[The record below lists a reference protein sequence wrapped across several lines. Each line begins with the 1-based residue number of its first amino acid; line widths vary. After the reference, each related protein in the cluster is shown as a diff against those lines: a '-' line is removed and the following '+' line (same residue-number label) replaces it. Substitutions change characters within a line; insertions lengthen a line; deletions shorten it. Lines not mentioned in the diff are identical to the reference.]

1 MGALKARRR
10 RAFAISAA
18 TAFALCA
25 LLLVPVQPAYADI
38 AGDVNDWLCGL
49 LRDCCNWMFKAQT
62 GVLGSIGANGILS
75 ADFAHMLTSSSDLTM
90 HDVARG
96 VWQVAILPIGCG
108 VLGLVFTLKLIE
120 ISQRM
125 DGSQSLPGVKE
136 VVFLLVFF
144 AVFLFLIQNSF
155 DLMASIYE
163 VCGLAIDRVE
173 ALFGAGGA
181 LDLPEVSVVT
191 TDDDIPSL
199 IAMLVVSLISW
210 VVVLAA
216 YVVAR
221 GVWQVAILPIGCGV
235 LGLVFTLKLI
245 EISQRM
251 DGSQSLPGVKE
262 VVFLLV
268 FFAVFLFLIQNS
280 FDLMA
285 SIYEVCGLAIDRVE
299 ALFGAGGA
307 LDLPEVSVVT
317 TDDDIPSLIAMLVV
331 SLISWVVVLAAYV
344 VALVVCWARALQLY
358 IMAAFAP
365 IPLAFLGMD
374 ATRQIG
380 LGYLKSF
387 GAVCI
392 AGVIILVLL
401 ISFPLVLGG
410 LTGANPGTGTPADAV
425 ANGLTY
431 ALQYLAMCVLLI
443 LALVKSGSWAR
454 DIVSGF

>member
-1 MGALKARRR
+1 MRAPKAQRR
-10 RAFAISAA
+10 RAFAVSAA
-18 TAFALCA
+18 AAFALCA
-25 LLLVPVQPAYADI
+25 LLLVPAQPAYADI

-216 YVVAR
+216 YVVA
-221 GVWQVAILPIGCGV
+221 
-235 LGLVFTLKLI
+235 
-245 EISQRM
+245 
-251 DGSQSLPGVKE
+251 
-262 VVFLLV
+262 
-268 FFAVFLFLIQNS
+268 
-280 FDLMA
+280 
-285 SIYEVCGLAIDRVE
+285 
-299 ALFGAGGA
+299 
-307 LDLPEVSVVT
+307 
-317 TDDDIPSLIAMLVV
+317 
-331 SLISWVVVLAAYV
+331 
-344 VALVVCWARALQLY
+344 LVVCWARALQLY

-380 LGYLKSF
+380 VGYLKSF

>member
-1 MGALKARRR
+1 MRALESRRR

-25 LLLVPVQPAYADI
+25 LLLVPAQPAYADI

-155 DLMASIYE
+155 ELMQAIYE
-163 VCGLAIDRVE
+163 VVGLAIDRTI
-173 ALFGAGGA
+173 ALFGTGGA
-181 LDLPEVSVVT
+181 LDLGEVSIVT
-191 TDDDIPSL
+191 GDDDLPSL
-199 IAMLVVSLISW
+199 IAMLLVSLVSW
-210 VVVLAA
+210 LVVLVA
-216 YVVAR
+216 Y
-221 GVWQVAILPIGCGV
+221 I
-235 LGLVFTLKLI
+235 
-245 EISQRM
+245 
-251 DGSQSLPGVKE
+251 
-262 VVFLLV
+262 
-268 FFAVFLFLIQNS
+268 
-280 FDLMA
+280 
-285 SIYEVCGLAIDRVE
+285 
-299 ALFGAGGA
+299 
-307 LDLPEVSVVT
+307 VS
-317 TDDDIPSLIAMLVV
+317 
-331 SLISWVVVLAAYV
+331 
-344 VALVVCWARALQLY
+344 LVVCWARALQLY
-358 IMAAFAP
+358 IMAAFSP
-365 IPLAFLGMD
+365 IPLSLMALD
-374 ATRQIG
+374 DTRQIG
-380 LGYLKSF
+380 VGYIKNF
-387 GAVCI
+387 AAVCI
-392 AGVIILVLL
+392 AGLIILILL
-401 ISFPLVLGG
+401 VSFPLILGG
-410 LTGANPGTGTPADAV
+410 LVAVNPGTGTPMDSI

-431 ALQYLAMCVLLI
+431 ALQYLAMCILLVLS
-443 LALVKSGSWAR
+443 LVKSGAWAR

>member
-1 MGALKARRR
+1 MGAHVERKAIRK
-10 RAFAISAA
+10 AAIFAALS
-18 TAFALCA
+18 FAVCCA
-25 LLLVPVQPAYADI
+25 VFVPTQPAWAGIAEDI
-38 AGDVNDWLCGL
+38 NGWLCDMLRGVCNWVFAAQVDVLKSIGYDGILGAGFQSMLGTSGDVSVYDVV
-49 LRDCCNWMFKAQT
+49 R
-62 GVLGSIGANGILS
+62 GIWS
-75 ADFAHMLTSSSDLTM
+75 
-90 HDVARG
+90 VA
-96 VWQVAILPIGCG
+96 VLPIGCG
-108 VLGLVFTLKLIE
+108 VLSLVFTIKLIQ

-125 DGSQSLPGVKE
+125 DGS
-136 VVFLLVFF
+136 
-144 AVFLFLIQNSF
+144 
-155 DLMASIYE
+155 AS
-163 VCGLAIDRVE
+163 
-173 ALFGAGGA
+173 
-181 LDLPEVSVVT
+181 
-191 TDDDIPSL
+191 
-199 IAMLVVSLISW
+199 M
-210 VVVLAA
+210 
-216 YVVAR
+216 
-221 GVWQVAILPIGCGV
+221 
-235 LGLVFTLKLI
+235 
-245 EISQRM
+245 
-251 DGSQSLPGVKE
+251 PGVKE